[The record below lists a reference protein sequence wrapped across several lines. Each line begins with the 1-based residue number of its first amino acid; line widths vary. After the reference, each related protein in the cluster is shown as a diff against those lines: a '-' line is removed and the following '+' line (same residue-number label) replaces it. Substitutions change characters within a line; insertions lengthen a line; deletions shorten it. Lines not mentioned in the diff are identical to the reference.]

1 MDHSELVAQEG
12 WPFIGLGIILAGLLY
27 WLAGWPGLITGGLIT
42 IFCVY
47 FFRNPKR
54 KIDNTTGTVVS
65 PADGRV
71 MDIMTVNEDNYLHSD
86 AIRIRIFLSIFNVH
100 INRTPLTGEVEWVK
114 VVSGQYLPAYK
125 DEVSTHNARNYVGL
139 MTDWGK
145 VLVVQ
150 ITGLVARRLVCWV
163 KPGDNLAIGERFGLI
178 RFGSCTEVY
187 LPKAVTVLVE
197 PGQSVKGGETVI
209 ARFYE

>member
-1 MDHSELVAQEG
+1 MRHTELVAREG
-12 WPFIGLGIILAGLLY
+12 WPFIGMGVVLAGVLY
-27 WLAGWPGLITGGLIT
+27 WLAGWAGLVTGGIIT

-47 FFRNPKR
+47 FFRNPER
-54 KIDNTTGTVVS
+54 IIDDTTGTVVS

-71 MDIMTVNEDNYLHSD
+71 MDIMTMTEDNYLQAE

-100 INRTPLTGEVEWVK
+100 INRSPLAGRVEWVK
-114 VVSGQYLPAYK
+114 TVPGQYLPAYK

-139 MTDWGK
+139 LTVWGK

-163 KPGDNLAIGERFGLI
+163 KPGDSLATGERFGLI

-187 LPKAVTVLVE
+187 LPQAATVLVR